1 MAGISQGHDRIVTR
15 GSLETRK
22 LSVFYFKEN
31 RLVAIDSINRPLD
44 HMIGRKLLAA
54 AIPLTPEQAA
64 DENVDLK
71 KLERSFAERTN
82 KSLTH

>member
-1 MAGISQGHDRIVTR
+1 
-15 GSLETRK
+15 
-22 LSVFYFKEN
+22 
-31 RLVAIDSINRPLD
+31 
-44 HMIGRKLLAA
+44 MIGRKLLAA

-82 KSLTH
+82 KSLTQ